1 MPVININEI
10 ALNYHELGNRR
21 NRTMVFTHTVLW
33 DSEML
38 DHLVSEFANDFH
50 LIVVDLH
57 GHGQS
62 GYRTPL
68 TLEEMAE
75 DYYQLLAELDLSN
88 VIWVGYS
95 IGGMLGMRLALA
107 HPETIDSL
115 ILIATIAR
123 LDPPQLRE
131 QTWQLWE
138 MFRAGHREDIADAA
152 VQFFFAPATYKN
164 QPQLI
169 EHYRN
174 KLINYRNVEGMF
186 EAARASV
193 YRTNISNQIDAIKAP
208 TLVIAGNEDK
218 ATSPAESELL
228 ASRIPNA
235 QLAIIDDASHML
247 VVEKPREVAQI
258 IRKFLSG
265 LIVRLAGRARN
276 QRVF

>member
-1 MPVININEI
+1 MPVININEV
-10 ALNYHELGNRR
+10 ALNYRELGNRR

-33 DSEML
+33 DAEML

-68 TLEEMAE
+68 TLEEMAG
-75 DYYQLLAELDLSN
+75 DYHQLLAKLGLSS

-107 HPETIDSL
+107 HPETIASL
-115 ILIATIAR
+115 ILIATTAR
-123 LDPPQLRE
+123 LDPPELRE

-138 MFRAGHREDIADAA
+138 MFRDGHREDIADAA
-152 VQFFFAPATYKN
+152 LQFFFAPATYQN

-169 EHYRN
+169 EHYRH
-174 KLINYRNVEGMF
+174 KLINRKNIEGMF

-193 YRTNISNQIDAIKAP
+193 YRTDISDQIAAIKAP
-208 TLVIAGNEDK
+208 TLVIAGKEDP
-218 ATSPAESELL
+218 ATSPAESELI

-235 QLAIIDDASHML
+235 QLALIDEASHLL
-247 VVEKPREVAQI
+247 VVEKPREVAPI
-258 IRKFLSG
+258 IRQFL
-265 LIVRLAGRARN
+265 N
-276 QRVF
+276 

>member
-1 MPVININEI
+1 MPVININEV
-10 ALNYHELGNRR
+10 ALNYRELGNPK

-33 DSEML
+33 DAEML
-38 DHLVSEFANDFH
+38 DHLVPEFVHDFH
-50 LIVVDLH
+50 IIIVDLH

-62 GYRTPL
+62 GFRAPL

-75 DYYQLLAELDLSN
+75 DYHQLLAKLDLSK

-107 HPETIDSL
+107 HPETIASL
-115 ILIATIAR
+115 ILIATTAR

-138 MFRAGHREDIADAA
+138 MFRAGHRENIADAA
-152 VQFFFAPATYKN
+152 LQFFFAPATYKN

-169 EHYRN
+169 EHYRH
-174 KLINYRNVEGMF
+174 KLINRQNVEGIF
-186 EAARASV
+186 EAARASID
-193 YRTNISNQIDAIKAP
+193 RTDISTQIAAIKAP
-208 TLVIAGNEDK
+208 TLVIAGKEDT
-218 ATSPAESELL
+218 ATSPAESELI

-247 VVEKPREVAQI
+247 VVEKPREVAPI
-258 IRKFLSG
+258 IRQFLK
-265 LIVRLAGRARN
+265 
-276 QRVF
+276 